1 MANAHQLV
9 NLLTCKL
16 VNSLTCKLERAK
28 RWLRLMH
35 AWLLVV
41 LGFLGY
47 LVILGLS
54 SYSRISRVPSCSRVA
69 SYPRVSRL
77 SSYPRL
83 SSLAVFKPT
92 NQAQARGLTLY
103 NLLSFTP
110 LIFYSSSAI
119 CLMKPLSFSFH
130 CLNLVGPFSSSGSL
144 LACFFSTL
152 SSFFSLVSSFDL

>member
-110 LIFYSSSAI
+110 LIFYSSY
-119 CLMKPLSFSFH
+119 LLFLLSFIPPR
-130 CLNLVGPFSSSGSL
+130 PF
-144 LACFFSTL
+144 A
-152 SSFFSLVSSFDL
+152 

>member
-1 MANAHQLV
+1 MAAPDALG
-9 NLLTCKL
+9 
-16 VNSLTCKLERAK
+16 
-28 RWLRLMH
+28 
-35 AWLLVV
+35 LLVV

-54 SYSRISRVPSCSRVA
+54 SYSRISKYSRVPSCSRVA

-144 LACFFSTL
+144 LACFFSAL
-152 SSFFSLVSSFDL
+152 SSFFSLVSNLDLLLACSC